1 MNVLFLGE
9 RRISMNCIIHLMNDP
24 FFKVK
29 AIVTNRKFYSGLCS
43 SSSKKFSIDFISND
57 TRNVVSILSAIKK
70 LDIDVLISVQHNW
83 ILPKNVLEAVNGN
96 AFNLHNAKL
105 PEYKGHNTIFH
116 SLVNNDST
124 YISTIHWMHE
134 LVDSGDIII
143 EGITKIDAEDT
154 AISLYIKTAEVATH
168 AFLSLLEML
177 KKKDIRRKPM
187 CSGGIFYNR
196 MSMERIKNIDI
207 NEDPEKIE
215 RIIRAS
221 YFPPYELAYII
232 IKKKK
237 NYLIP
242 SRYFLS
248 REDNVPHNFSK
259 PYNMSDW
266 E

>member
-1 MNVLFLGE
+1 MNILFLGE
-9 RRISMNCIIHLMNDP
+9 RRISMNCVIHLINDP

-43 SSSKKFSIDFISND
+43 FYSKKFSIDFISND
-57 TRNVVSILSAIKK
+57 TRNTDAILSAIKK

-83 ILPKNVLEAVNGN
+83 ILPKNVLQAVNGN

-105 PEYKGHNTIFH
+105 PEYKGYNTIFH

-124 YISTIHWMHE
+124 YTSTIHWMHE
-134 LVDSGDIII
+134 IVDSGDIII
-143 EGITKIDAEDT
+143 EGITKIDADDT
-154 AISLYIKTAEVATH
+154 ALRLYMKTVEVATH

-177 KKKDIRRKPM
+177 KKKDIKRQSMR
-187 CSGGIFYNR
+187 SGGIFFNR
-196 MSMERIKNIDI
+196 MSMEKIKNIDI

-221 YFPPYELAYII
+221 YFPPYEPAYIN
-232 IKKKK
+232 IKNKK

-242 SRYFLS
+242 SEYFLS
-248 REDNVPHNFSK
+248 REDNVVYNQSK
-259 PYNMSDW
+259 PYNMSEW